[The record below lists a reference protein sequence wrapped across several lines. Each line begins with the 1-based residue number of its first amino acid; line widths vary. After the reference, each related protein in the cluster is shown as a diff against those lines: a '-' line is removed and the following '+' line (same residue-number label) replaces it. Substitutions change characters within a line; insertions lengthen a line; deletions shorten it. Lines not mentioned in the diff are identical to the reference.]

1 VRRDARSPPPPGRP
15 AEDTRPFLSGV
26 CRSPTCPSGDRAASR
41 LQNPL
46 PQHGRPERGVELP
59 AYADASPRTLAPASV
74 QRRSAVPGGGSRSFG
89 RVRLSRGGAVP
100 PAGVTRLVGRCRPTS
115 VQVKRNRS
123 PLFGRERAGA
133 FPLQF
138 WMDAR
143 SQPADVE
150 LGSARRFKFPHVDHC
165 LVVGPGRR
173 CRRGGT
179 AASWSCLSHLRG
191 LACPPLLVGR

>member
-26 CRSPTCPSGDRAASR
+26 CRSSTCPSGDRAASP

-59 AYADASPRTLAPASV
+59 AHSGASPRTLAPASV

-123 PLFGRERAGA
+123 PLFGRERPGLFLCSSGWTQGA
-133 FPLQF
+133 SLHKLS
-138 WMDAR
+138 W
-143 SQPADVE
+143 
-150 LGSARRFKFPHVDHC
+150 GSARRFRFPHVDHC

-191 LACPPLLVGR
+191 LACPPLPVGR